1 MNSWQCAWLASVLLT
16 ASAWAQ
22 DPAPGYPGR
31 PIRVIVPFPAG
42 GAADALPRIVG
53 ERLGLGN
60 SALLVEDVPA
70 DPGKRPLA
78 SRPVGFDV
86 RGVKEQGALQHWRLP
101 PVVDRFSHFPGAQ
114 PVLARRWRH

>member
-86 RGVKEQGALQHWRLP
+86 RGVKE
-101 PVVDRFSHFPGAQ
+101 
-114 PVLARRWRH
+114 